1 MHGLRSYLICTRQYV
16 PRHKS
21 YDHVPAYILEE
32 KTLVN
37 WLQFARGEIIL
48 VIVLLEGID
57 LLLISIVVLFC
68 RF

>member
-1 MHGLRSYLICTRQYV
+1 MHGLRSYLICTRTFRDTNRMITYV
-16 PRHKS
+16 H
-21 YDHVPAYILEE
+21 IGG